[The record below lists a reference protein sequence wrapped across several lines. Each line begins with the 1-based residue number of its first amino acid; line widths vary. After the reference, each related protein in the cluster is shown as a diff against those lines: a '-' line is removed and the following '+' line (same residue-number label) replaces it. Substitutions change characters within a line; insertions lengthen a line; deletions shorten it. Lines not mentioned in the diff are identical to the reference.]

1 MEVAQELL
9 RQDGHDLL
17 NLYTLSVQDMQ
28 KIPGIGQVKAI
39 QLKCIAE
46 LSKRMAKTRY
56 KERIC
61 LGDPGSIASYYM
73 EDMRHESRE
82 RTMVLLFDAKCRL
95 LEKVMMSVGS
105 ATAALVSPREIFL
118 AALDKSAIQIVLM
131 HNHPSGDPSPS
142 AEDDAVTKR
151 VAECGA
157 LLGIPLVDHII
168 IGDRTYYS
176 YRECKRIQ
184 SRERTMTN
192 NVYGIDL
199 GTCNMKIYCK
209 ASNKIMN
216 EKNTIALVNKNEMY
230 AYGDDAYAM
239 YEKAPETIQVTFP
252 VVGGVIADFNNLQV
266 MLQTYLEAHA
276 KGKLRGAEFIVAV
289 PTDITDV
296 EKRAFFDMF
305 YKSKLK
311 PKSVLLCEKP
321 IADAVG
327 LGLNVNEPTGIMVVD
342 IGADTT
348 EISVI
353 SLGGL
358 VLSDLLHSGGNK
370 IDESIITYVKRK
382 YNLVIGQKTAQS
394 MKETL
399 GSGIPGNTQTMVVVG
414 RDVVSGLPIEMEMSG
429 AVVYEAIK
437 DNLNT
442 ICNSIKMIL
451 EKTPPELARD
461 IIHSGIYITGGS
473 SQIHDLDQL
482 FRDITGIEINTCEEP
497 EECVVRG
504 LLKIVSDAKF
514 KHLAFSMKNKILL

>member
-1 MEVAQELL
+1 
-9 RQDGHDLL
+9 
-17 NLYTLSVQDMQ
+17 
-28 KIPGIGQVKAI
+28 
-39 QLKCIAE
+39 
-46 LSKRMAKTRY
+46 
-56 KERIC
+56 
-61 LGDPGSIASYYM
+61 
-73 EDMRHESRE
+73 
-82 RTMVLLFDAKCRL
+82 
-95 LEKVMMSVGS
+95 
-105 ATAALVSPREIFL
+105 
-118 AALDKSAIQIVLM
+118 
-131 HNHPSGDPSPS
+131 
-142 AEDDAVTKR
+142 
-151 VAECGA
+151 
-157 LLGIPLVDHII
+157 
-168 IGDRTYYS
+168 
-176 YRECKRIQ
+176 
-184 SRERTMTN
+184 MTN

-209 ASNKIMN
+209 ASNKILN
-216 EKNTIALVNKNEMY
+216 EKNTIALVNKDQIY

-252 VVGGVIADFNNLQV
+252 VVGGVIADFNNLQT
-266 MLQTYLEAHA
+266 MLHTYLETHA

-289 PTDITDV
+289 PTDITEV
-296 EKRAFFDMF
+296 EKKAFFDMF

-327 LGLNVNEPTGIMVVD
+327 LGLDVNEPTGIMIVD

-399 GSGIPGNTQTMVVVG
+399 GSGIPGKTETMVVVG

-451 EKTPPELARD
+451 EKTPPELAKD

-482 FRDITGIEINTCEEP
+482 FSEITGIEINTCEEP

-504 LLKIVSDAKF
+504 LIKIVSDAKY
-514 KHLAFSMKNKILL
+514 KHLAFSMKSKILL

>member
-1 MEVAQELL
+1 
-9 RQDGHDLL
+9 
-17 NLYTLSVQDMQ
+17 
-28 KIPGIGQVKAI
+28 
-39 QLKCIAE
+39 
-46 LSKRMAKTRY
+46 
-56 KERIC
+56 
-61 LGDPGSIASYYM
+61 
-73 EDMRHESRE
+73 
-82 RTMVLLFDAKCRL
+82 
-95 LEKVMMSVGS
+95 
-105 ATAALVSPREIFL
+105 
-118 AALDKSAIQIVLM
+118 
-131 HNHPSGDPSPS
+131 
-142 AEDDAVTKR
+142 
-151 VAECGA
+151 
-157 LLGIPLVDHII
+157 
-168 IGDRTYYS
+168 
-176 YRECKRIQ
+176 
-184 SRERTMTN
+184 MTN

-266 MLQTYLEAHA
+266 MLQTYLKTHA
-276 KGKLRGAEFIVAV
+276 KGKRGAEFIVAV

-321 IADAVG
+321 IANAVG

>member
-1 MEVAQELL
+1 
-9 RQDGHDLL
+9 
-17 NLYTLSVQDMQ
+17 
-28 KIPGIGQVKAI
+28 
-39 QLKCIAE
+39 
-46 LSKRMAKTRY
+46 
-56 KERIC
+56 
-61 LGDPGSIASYYM
+61 
-73 EDMRHESRE
+73 
-82 RTMVLLFDAKCRL
+82 
-95 LEKVMMSVGS
+95 
-105 ATAALVSPREIFL
+105 
-118 AALDKSAIQIVLM
+118 
-131 HNHPSGDPSPS
+131 
-142 AEDDAVTKR
+142 
-151 VAECGA
+151 
-157 LLGIPLVDHII
+157 
-168 IGDRTYYS
+168 
-176 YRECKRIQ
+176 
-184 SRERTMTN
+184 MTN

-305 YKSKLK
+305 YK